1 MVRRIPIAG
10 TRVNMNKDVSI
21 ETMRIELQDWKAV
34 ISINENGDEILTLST
49 DEYDG
54 DFKKLR
60 HEQLRISVFRIK
72 PLAEIIRVLID
83 AYCEDKS

>member
-34 ISINENGDEILTLST
+34 ISIDENGDEILTLST

-54 DFKKLR
+54 DF
-60 HEQLRISVFRIK
+60 
-72 PLAEIIRVLID
+72 
-83 AYCEDKS
+83 